1 MTLSCKSTLYLIT
14 LLPMLLTGCT
24 MNIGL
29 SEKEQSKSDQP
40 VDIRF
45 QSISSI
51 QGHTYHEIHQAD
63 LQEGDLLFSSA
74 IGLTSLGIRLFSASP
89 VSHVAIYVGHGQV
102 AESVG
107 AGVQII
113 TLEKMQAES
122 DKLFAL
128 RMPGLTTEQL
138 IKIHEFAQQKV
149 GSHYNYQGIAE
160 MIPFMVTKQL
170 CSLNPFSQDFRQQCV
185 KGLAAAQLDSPTN
198 GESRYFCSQFVLAAF
213 EYAGQPLTVAK
224 SGWVSPGD
232 LLHMREGDIATLAPS
247 QSLHY
252 IGHIKPGIYLRSK
265 TPDNN
270 NHSPAMEPT
279 SQLANQAKAP

>member
-1 MTLSCKSTLYLIT
+1 MILSCKSPLYLIA

-24 MNIGL
+24 MDIAL
-29 SEKEQSKSDQP
+29 SEKEQSKSAQP
-40 VDIRF
+40 VDVRF

-51 QGHTYHEIHQAD
+51 QGNTYHEIHQAD
-63 LQEGDLLFSSA
+63 LQEGDLLFSSS

-89 VSHVAIYVGHGQV
+89 VSHVAIYIGHGQV

-113 TLEKMQAES
+113 TLEEMRAHS

-128 RMPGLTTEQL
+128 RMPGLTAEQT
-138 IKIHEFAQQKV
+138 IKIREFAQQKV
-149 GSHYNYQGIAE
+149 GSPYNYQGIVE
-160 MIPFMVTKQL
+160 MMPFMVTKQL

-185 KGLAAAQLDSPTN
+185 KGMAEAQLDTPTN

-213 EYAGQPLTVAK
+213 EYAGQSLTLAK

-265 TPDNN
+265 LPDNN
-270 NHSPAMEPT
+270 PSSAMKST
-279 SQLANQAKAP
+279 AQLANQTKVP